1 MSINP
6 NVIMQQKRGLKA
18 NLPAS
23 APAGQLLI
31 ATDTKELFFGTG
43 SGREQIGSDTYLART
58 RYVSLTGSDSTGNG
72 SLNKPYATISA
83 ALNNITDATTT
94 NRYVIRVAPGQ
105 YSEASTISLKANV
118 YIVGDHYQAVRY
130 NASFQLDNTTFAP
143 NNDNRAGMSQMM
155 ISGFTGNLNAAVAY
169 QGKLYF
175 EDVTF
180 TSNVT
185 ITANSDIN
193 QLIMD
198 GCQVFGAFTLDGMN
212 TRIFNTQFES
222 TVTLNQPTASGC
234 SRTTAIVNG
243 CYLVSTLT
251 LTAASKQT
259 TLFLYNSQ
267 VAGNTTI
274 NGASASITAS
284 AESLPNKANIILQ
297 NGGNFFRSDDAFSIA
312 YTPAVTGNWSS
323 TPTNVL
329 DAIDTLAAAATTFT
343 FTQVTPADTWTI
355 VHNLG
360 KYPSVTI
367 VDNSGN
373 VIDGSVTYTNAN
385 QIICEFS
392 PAFSGKAYL
401 N

>member
-6 NVIMQQKRGLKA
+6 NVTMQQKRGLKA

-83 ALNNITDATTT
+83 ALNTITDASPT

-105 YSEASTISLKANV
+105 YSEASTVSLKANV

-155 ISGFTGNLNAAVAY
+155 ISGFTGNFNAALSN
-169 QGKLYF
+169 QGKVYF

-180 TSNVT
+180 ISSVTVTSYVNG
-185 ITANSDIN
+185 N
-193 QLIMD
+193 QFFLD

-212 TRIFNTQFES
+212 SRIVNTQFES
-222 TVTLNQPTASGC
+222 TFTMNQATSANTS
-234 SRTTAIVNG
+234 SSSAVVSG
-243 CYLVSTLT
+243 CYLGSSLT
-251 LTAASKQT
+251 VNAASKSTQ
-259 TLFLYNSQ
+259 LFLFNSQ
-267 VAGNTTI
+267 VISSATI
-274 NGASASITAS
+274 NGASASVTAT

-312 YTPAVTGNWSS
+312 YTPAVAGNWSS

-329 DAIDTLAAAATTFT
+329 DAIDTLAAAATTRVVPIT
-343 FTQVTPADTWTI
+343 NASTIWNVT
-355 VHNLG
+355 HNLN
-360 KYPSVTI
+360 KYPSVTTI
-367 VDNSGN
+367 DSSGN
-373 VIDGSVTYTNAN
+373 TIYGDVQYTSLNALSISFSAALQGSV
-385 QIICEFS
+385 
-392 PAFSGKAYL
+392 YL